1 MKEYDIIIPSYNAEH
16 VIPLAVK
23 CLESIARHSRNYR
36 VIWVQNG
43 GVIPGPIAT
52 ALDKLEDSLVLEN
65 EQNLGFVKA
74 TNQGLKA
81 STAPFV
87 VLMNND
93 TEAAPGWLAA
103 LRAPLTGRV
112 GATGP
117 VTTARGSW
125 QGREAVIPRRV
136 RIIPPGMMLA
146 FFCVMLRKDVIEK
159 VGLLDETFGVGLG
172 DDDDYSRRIQAAGY
186 QLALVCGLV
195 IPHHHRSTFRALYSQ
210 DEIRGMQ
217 YRALGILKQKARPL

>member
-43 GVIPGPIAT
+43 GEVPGDIAE
-52 ALDKLEDSLVLEN
+52 ALEKLEARLVIKN

-74 TNQGLKA
+74 TNQGLMA
-81 STAPFV
+81 SAAPFV

-103 LRAPLTGRV
+103 LRAPLKGRV
-112 GATGP
+112 GVTGP

-125 QGREAVIPRRV
+125 QGRELVVRRRV

-146 FFCVMLRKDVIEK
+146 FFCVMLRRDVIEK
-159 VGLLDETFGVGLG
+159 VGLLDEAFGVGLG
-172 DDDDYSRRIQAAGY
+172 DDDDYSRRVQAAGF

-195 IPHHHRSTFRALYSQ
+195 IPHHHRSTFKELYSQ
-210 DEIRGMQ
+210 DEIRRMQ
-217 YRALGILKQKARPL
+217 YKALDILKQKARTA